1 MDKEALAEIH
11 DNKFH
16 IKSNIPRDTKVR
28 IYFWYTLS
36 FLIQWHHTLQA
47 AYWLLFNLL
56 SFSSFKQIL

>member
-28 IYFWYTLS
+28 IYFWYTL
-36 FLIQWHHTLQA
+36 
-47 AYWLLFNLL
+47 
-56 SFSSFKQIL
+56 